1 MWVRIPYFQNITT
14 NCPYS
19 YVSNHYNLLVSKKH
33 RFKRIT
39 FNNSTIQIVKTLYRS
54 GVITNFIIIKNS
66 IKSSNQLSIKFTVLF
81 YKNSPFFKK
90 IKLISTPS
98 KQFFIT
104 KSALKL
110 SQKVFKTS
118 LIIISTNK
126 GLLTHQEADALG
138 LGGKVV
144 YIVN

>member
-1 MWVRIPYFQNITT
+1 
-14 NCPYS
+14 
-19 YVSNHYNLLVSKKH
+19 
-33 RFKRIT
+33 
-39 FNNSTIQIVKTLYRS
+39 LYRS

>member
-1 MWVRIPYFQNITT
+1 MWVRIPYFQNIIT

-33 RFKRIT
+33 RFKSIT
-39 FNNSTIQIVKTLYRS
+39 FNKSTIKIVKILYRS
-54 GVITNFIIIKNS
+54 GVITNFIVTKNLPNN
-66 IKSSNQLSIKFTVLF
+66 KQPNIKFTVLF
-81 YKNSPFFKK
+81 YKNSSFFKK

-98 KQFFIT
+98 KQFFVT
-104 KSALKL
+104 KTTLKL

-126 GLLTHQEADALG
+126 GLLTHQEAIALG
-138 LGGKVV
+138 LGGKVI
-144 YIVN
+144 YIIN